1 MPERQDIVASESA
14 SVPDPASSRLR
25 FAGCLAI
32 AMACMGVIADLLLQY
47 TNNQAHLHDVPAVLA
62 DVPVWRL
69 YAGTILGV
77 WVFALASVGVWHAS
91 VGLAG
96 SPRLARA
103 FLVTGLLA
111 YAWGAAFH
119 GTFLF
124 AGLLAHSAEIG
135 SPVAHAAA
143 LRDAFQ
149 AGQVAV
155 GAGSGLMLVV
165 ASACYAWAVTS
176 GATAYP
182 RWAVA
187 LTPALSY
194 IVLTVIGFVPPLD
207 LIFAP
212 TTFSVMS
219 VIFFTGSTL
228 LLWYPL
234 QPSVAAKRD
243 QSDRRPSCAPTER
256 DE

>member
-1 MPERQDIVASESA
+1 MTFPRSWPTCQCGDS
-14 SVPDPASSRLR
+14 
-25 FAGCLAI
+25 
-32 AMACMGVIADLLLQY
+32 
-47 TNNQAHLHDVPAVLA
+47 TQAQS
-62 DVPVWRL
+62 
-69 YAGTILGV
+69 LGV
-77 WVFALASVGVWHAS
+77 WVFALAGVGVWHAS

-96 SPRLARA
+96 SPRLAGA

-124 AGLLAHSAEIG
+124 AGLLAHAAEIG
-135 SPVAHAAA
+135 SPVAHAAT

-155 GAGSGLMLVV
+155 GAASGLILVV

-187 LTPALSY
+187 LTPAFLY
-194 IVLTVIGFVPPLD
+194 VVLTLIGLVPAVD
-207 LIFAP
+207 LFFAP

-228 LLWYPL
+228 LPWHRLHR
-234 QPSVAAKRD
+234 SGAAKVD
-243 QSDRRPSCAPTER
+243 ESDRRPSWAPTER